1 MRPLIRVLLSTLYLL
16 LATTAF
22 AKESALRVGLS
33 PDYPPLAYKQ
43 DGKLTGIEVL
53 AAKNLAAQLGR
64 EARFVEK
71 PFSEL
76 IPALEAGEID
86 IIMSGMTITPE
97 RAQQVNFSKPYMDA
111 GQMAIIR
118 FADAGRFAF
127 KGAIFRPGARVAIQQ
142 GTATEKF
149 ATQHLSKAEIT
160 LTQSLDESFAA
171 LQQGKVDFMVHDAAT
186 SWLLPQDRN
195 RQDLMSLNHAMTDEQ
210 LGWAVAKDNTALLTA
225 VNQQLD
231 AMQKSGMM
239 RAIINTWIPV
249 TVEVK

>member
-1 MRPLIRVLLSTLYLL
+1 MRPLIRVLFSTLCLL

-53 AAKNLAAQLGR
+53 AAKNLASQLKR
-64 EARFVEK
+64 DVKFVEK
-71 PFSEL
+71 TFDEL
-76 IPALEAGEID
+76 VPALQAGEID

-97 RAQQVNFSKPYMDA
+97 RANLVNFTKPYLDA

-118 FADAGRFAF
+118 FADAGKFAF
-127 KGAIFRPGARVAIQQ
+127 KGAIFRPGAKVAIQKN
-142 GTATEKF
+142 TATEKF
-149 ATQHLSKAEIT
+149 ARQHLPNAVISEEE
-160 LTQSLDESFAA
+160 SLEDCFAA
-171 LQQGKVDFMVHDAAT
+171 LKQGKVDFMVHDAAT
-186 SWLLPQDRN
+186 SWMLSQDRDK
-195 RQDLMSLNHAMTDEQ
+195 QDLMSLNHAMTEEH
-210 LGWAVAKDNTALLTA
+210 LGWAVAKDNPALLDA
-225 VNQQLD
+225 VNKQLD